1 MLVALRLRAFSPAA
15 LASLTFIFF
24 SCLAIGDALPVSLT
38 SSPSCNSVVCT
49 EAAYGRTHIGSAA
62 PRGALKKDIA
72 RHDAFG
78 LTETAGRQSAS
89 QGGLQLNQAA
99 PASVLDEPFNALD
112 THAPYEKGSDPPTP
126 SFVSLSAEA
135 EALSEADVPARRR
148 RLLPGAGSSLLYSI
162 GQQQALSP
170 SWIQRSVTSTN
181 TPSAFTLSDPF
192 AAWTAKPPP
201 SPPPPPPPAEA
212 PEAEAAQP
220 VSQQPEGE
228 AALPAA
234 TTPPTESASDKAG
247 GEADDQS
254 KQKPS
259 EPPAST
265 SDESTQSAAAA
276 AAKESDAA
284 AAEAQVA
291 AQAEQAALEAAKPTE
306 AAAKTEKEE
315 QEQHPPSAESPSST
329 EASRAQRRSAAA
341 HGGKTLEKALAVKLE
356 NVKLTEQ
363 ETKEFVD
370 TKEVA
375 KNVRRLVGIKAGS
388 NLHLENQK
396 LIKPGCDIATFGPA
410 YCASED
416 NPRAADIL
424 WSLENRKNNTYFVI
438 ALCMLAFAILV
449 QCSCRVLERKVI
461 RGGDQFSREVMET
474 AFRQIAYIAIVDVI
488 LWGCMQS
495 NVAEILDELIFG
507 DVMPQH
513 RDADIV
519 LENVSP
525 MLEVLFEELFFVAI
539 LLLIWYV
546 VFVVLLQC
554 LVRQLASWMR
564 KVDEEEDVTTIARKA
579 EVAEHSTCGTCI
591 KADDIAKAR
600 FVAHRYEFGDNVQT
614 MSIPGIDPSGYYF
627 MEYMRASLMQMAI
640 KMLRLPNSTLVLL
653 MVVAVGVRPFLS
665 VRVHPE
671 AALLSVCSFL
681 CLLGMLCTWAYVSCI
696 ERQLLPRKVPHY
708 LVMRYH
714 MEVGGEAGAEYIE
727 EYTPPYKLQKQK
739 STWPGVCSR
748 YFYGTTLP
756 NKHQQLFCFW
766 ANGPNIVMRAL
777 EASYFCQLLV
787 LAWWVQLLRSH
798 PATWLRISWWGNIV
812 VGLCALLHFGLL
824 KQVLYTTLI
833 ALHSGML
840 VDNELLE
847 QVWEIQRA
855 ENVRRTAEL
864 VDGLR
869 VQSTLF
875 AISEGGEMFWK
886 QMKIK
891 ALSVSRPVREQMVA
905 MWASLDEEHLGQI
918 DRQKLFKFLRS
929 QGLTIRT
936 EADVNDFL
944 QVFDR
949 SNKGGVDEEEFY
961 VLVIVVKQLLM
972 EPLDKDALRALFEDK
987 YGIPWS
993 APTGIDVN
1001 NLSRI
1006 LSELGL
1012 QWSEGKRRYL
1022 LDFVGGKRGTTGVS
1036 ADLFVSQLQAMEEQ
1050 TLQPLQ
1056 QVGGD
1061 VQKRPQE
1068 RGGDRV

>member
-1 MLVALRLRAFSPAA
+1 MVSFSLLRASRPAGFTFLVLLLCLITTVSPGSTLTNAHGSSRVVAAAASNRASGRGQLRRSAVHPGGQVAPLSVLERGAAAA
-15 LASLTFIFF
+15 LASPLYPHQHETRF
-24 SCLAIGDALPVSLT
+24 A
-38 SSPSCNSVVCT
+38 SSPSFTSVG
-49 EAAYGRTHIGSAA
+49 AAQHQQ
-62 PRGALKKDIA
+62 
-72 RHDAFG
+72 H
-78 LTETAGRQSAS
+78 
-89 QGGLQLNQAA
+89 
-99 PASVLDEPFNALD
+99 
-112 THAPYEKGSDPPTP
+112 
-126 SFVSLSAEA
+126 
-135 EALSEADVPARRR
+135 ARRR
-148 RLLPGAGSSLLYSI
+148 GRQPAAAESLLEADEEQQWNETGRLPSSLVEK
-162 GQQQALSP
+162 
-170 SWIQRSVTSTN
+170 SVTSTR
-181 TPSAFTLSDPF
+181 TPSAFTVSDPF
-192 AAWTAKPPP
+192 AAWTVHAVA
-201 SPPPPPPPAEA
+201 SPKSLPVEQPTAPASTNTDQGGEGTPEAQAAAAGPAEA
-212 PEAEAAQP
+212 PQEEIKQHTETKREPQAAEAAATE
-220 VSQQPEGE
+220 QQ
-228 AALPAA
+228 
-234 TTPPTESASDKAG
+234 
-247 GEADDQS
+247 
-254 KQKPS
+254 
-259 EPPAST
+259 
-265 SDESTQSAAAA
+265 
-276 AAKESDAA
+276 SDAA
-284 AAEAQVA
+284 AAGTPQQADA
-291 AQAEQAALEAAKPTE
+291 AAAAGATAAPESAAAGAAEQRSGAASSDEQLAAAKAAAEKAALEAA
-306 AAAKTEKEE
+306 AKGETEKLEDSQR
-315 QEQHPPSAESPSST
+315 QEALSPTSPQPSSSSFSD
-329 EASRAQRRSAAA
+329 AARAQRRSAAT
-341 HGGKTLEKALAVKLE
+341 HGGGTLEKALAQKVE

-363 ETKEFVD
+363 ETKDFVD

-388 NLHLENQK
+388 NLHLENEK

-564 KVDEEEDVTTIARKA
+564 KVDEEEDVTTIARRA
-579 EVAEHSTCGTCI
+579 EAAQTSTCGSCL
-591 KADDIAKAR
+591 KSEDIAKAR

-653 MVVAVGVRPFLS
+653 MVVAVVLRPFLS
-665 VRVHPE
+665 FRVHPE
-671 AALLSVCSFL
+671 AALLSVCSFA
-681 CLLGMLCTWAYVSCI
+681 CLLGMLLTWAYVKCI
-696 ERQLLPRKVPHY
+696 ERQLLPRRLPHY

-714 MEVGGEAGAEYIE
+714 MEVSGDGSAEYLE
-727 EYTPPYKLQKQK
+727 EYTPPYKLKKQK
-739 STWPGVCSR
+739 SAWPGVCSR

-787 LAWWVQLLRSH
+787 LAWWVQLLRCH
-798 PATWLRISWWGNIV
+798 PATWLRISWWGNV
-812 VGLCALLHFGLL
+812 AVGVCALLHFGLL
-824 KQVLYTTLI
+824 KHVLHSTLI

-840 VDNELLE
+840 VNNELLE
-847 QVWEIQRA
+847 KVWEIQRA

-891 ALSVSRPVREQMVA
+891 KVSTPPV
-905 MWASLDEEHLGQI
+905 L
-918 DRQKLFKFLRS
+918 LFL
-929 QGLTIRT
+929 
-936 EADVNDFL
+936 
-944 QVFDR
+944 
-949 SNKGGVDEEEFY
+949 
-961 VLVIVVKQLLM
+961 
-972 EPLDKDALRALFEDK
+972 
-987 YGIPWS
+987 
-993 APTGIDVN
+993 
-1001 NLSRI
+1001 
-1006 LSELGL
+1006 
-1012 QWSEGKRRYL
+1012 
-1022 LDFVGGKRGTTGVS
+1022 
-1036 ADLFVSQLQAMEEQ
+1036 
-1050 TLQPLQ
+1050 
-1056 QVGGD
+1056 
-1061 VQKRPQE
+1061 
-1068 RGGDRV
+1068 